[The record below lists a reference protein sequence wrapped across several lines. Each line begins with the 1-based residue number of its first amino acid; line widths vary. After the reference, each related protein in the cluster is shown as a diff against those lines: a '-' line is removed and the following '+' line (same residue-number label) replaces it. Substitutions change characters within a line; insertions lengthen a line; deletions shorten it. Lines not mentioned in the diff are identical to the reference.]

1 MKTEKNMKKN
11 YLLISIAIFSFV
23 LLLSCDKENEAEYVG
38 DALSTINLQYLNAAT
53 NLKED
58 VRKGASI
65 SIFYNDAS
73 TPIYTGKTGASGIF
87 SYKAR
92 AIGKYKIMVKQT
104 DTIIQFNSSLVT
116 ELDADSLRADEFGY
130 VAYSYSNNF
139 EIARDSKI
147 ELNSELKPETT
158 GLRLKAKDENGNL
171 LANVNVCVYN
181 NLNFYT
187 ANFPNCGGSIKYLST
202 SSKGMI
208 LLTDLAPNTT
218 YYINA
223 KGKIGLLE
231 INNHY
236 DLKAQTFT
244 SGPEGEIKEADIVLK

>member
-1 MKTEKNMKKN
+1 MKKN
-11 YLLISIAIFSFV
+11 YLLTSIAIFSFV

-38 DALSTINLQYLNAAT
+38 DVLSTINLQYLNAAT
-53 NLKED
+53 GLKED

-73 TPIYTGKTGASGIF
+73 TPIYTGKTTASGIF
-87 SYKAR
+87 AYKTP

-116 ELDADSLRADEFGY
+116 DLDADSLRVDELGY
-130 VAYSYSNNF
+130 IPYSYSNNF
-139 EIARDSKI
+139 EIVRDSKI

-158 GLRLKAKDENGNL
+158 GLRLKAKDEKGNL
-171 LANVNVCVYN
+171 LSNAKVCLYN

-202 SSKGMI
+202 NSKGII
-208 LLTDLAPNTT
+208 LLTDLAANTT
-218 YYINA
+218 YYVNA

-231 INNHY
+231 ISNHY
-236 DLKAQTFT
+236 DIKAQTFT
-244 SGPEGEIKEADIVLK
+244 SGTNGEIKDADIILK